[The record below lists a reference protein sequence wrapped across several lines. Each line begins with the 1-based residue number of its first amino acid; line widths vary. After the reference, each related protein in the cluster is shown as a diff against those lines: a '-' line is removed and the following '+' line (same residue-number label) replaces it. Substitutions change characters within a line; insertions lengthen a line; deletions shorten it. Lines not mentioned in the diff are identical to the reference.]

1 MIYLNEEE
9 YYTVFIGWWNY
20 RLGDV
25 TVEVK
30 QYHSRSL
37 YDTVKEAEAY
47 IKEERKNR
55 KHCEGIIVDVD
66 VREEKM
72 SRMIRNKLGRENMK
86 KAEDIFAEKKREK
99 EKQTEARKRLKK
111 T

>member
-66 VREEKM
+66 VRGEKM
-72 SRMIRNKLGRENMK
+72 SLRMKVNVK
-86 KAEDIFAEKKREK
+86 KEIIHLSAYW
-99 EKQTEARKRLKK
+99 KRLYERMV
-111 T
+111 